1 LNVADISVLTAVT
14 RPEYLDGLYRSIA
27 AQDVDWE
34 WHVQLDGAALGW
46 QPSPAVPWANDERV
60 NLRRNPR
67 TLGSGVTRNQALMHA
82 IGESVICVDDDD
94 LLVPGA
100 LTQLSTALA
109 KHRECFGA
117 WGATRS
123 FTNDP
128 SDSEPFKQWIGPGVI
143 AAGTVLDAFESNGH
157 FPVHVGAM
165 LWRRSHLL
173 GVGGYAALP
182 RSIDTNPFLACES
195 LFPHYYVDQPVYLY
209 RQHAQQMTRDED
221 YQASRTLVHRLNF
234 ERARALQRLL
244 RPSLAS
250 DGSAPQV

>member
-1 LNVADISVLTAVT
+1 VNVANISVLTAVT
-14 RPEYLDGLYRSIA
+14 RPEYLDGLYLSIV
-27 AQDVDWE
+27 AQEVDWE
-34 WHVQLDGAALGW
+34 WHVQLDGPALEW
-46 QPSPAVPWANDERV
+46 HPPADVPWAADERV
-60 NLRRNPR
+60 SIRYNQR

-82 IGESVICVDDDD
+82 TSDSVICVDDDD
-94 LLVPGA
+94 LLVSGA
-100 LTQLSTALA
+100 LAQLSSALA
-109 KHRECFGA
+109 DHPECFGA

-128 SDSEPFKQWIGPGVI
+128 SNSKPFKQWIRPEVI
-143 AAGTVLDAFESNGH
+143 APGTVLDAFETDGH

-195 LFPHYYVDQPVYLY
+195 LFPHYYVDEPVYLY
-209 RQHAQQMTRDED
+209 RQHDQQMTRAKD
-221 YQASRTLVHRLNF
+221 YRASRALVHRLNF

-244 RPSLAS
+244 RPNE
-250 DGSAPQV
+250 